1 MAEKEVKIK
10 VTTETDM
17 SQLNELKD
25 TLNDVKAT
33 ASEVG
38 VSISDSMDD
47 ATSSTEETTASAD
60 NLNESLQSVDGEN
73 INEVTANSD
82 ELQGSLDDAGTNAD
96 GLSDSLDNINGD
108 GLGDAS
114 QKAQELGDNLKDSE
128 QSADSLSGV
137 IASVGAGLAL
147 DEMVNTAGRIEDSWN
162 RLELTFGS
170 VTPELKED
178 ISSTA
183 STTGRA
189 GGLIRGYFNDMG
201 IAGVKN
207 TDLLRE
213 SFTALSGRA
222 YQSGKDIGTME
233 SALQRMVLSG
243 NAGNRQLVALGI
255 SLDDLARVM
264 GTTKDQASEMFKN
277 LSQEDRLRVL
287 TQAMGDGAK
296 ANEMYKNSWEGVKEK
311 ASAELAGLM
320 GAIGKPILEMLIP
333 VMQTLSQ
340 VISFITDAFKALPQ
354 PVQSV
359 LGAIGGLALGMV
371 AFVGVLGTVGKVVKG
386 VSDGIK
392 VLRGLSA
399 VKSIVS
405 GLSGAFSALSGA
417 ISFLVANPIV
427 LLIIILAVVVASIIY
442 LYYTN
447 EDFRNSV
454 NGLIDTF
461 KAFGGAIYGDLLG
474 ALQWLQGAWQNTVD
488 FFTNGANSI
497 NDGVMGAFN
506 WLRDGIAGTFTFI
519 YDTIMG
525 TWQGIVDWLTNGANT
540 INDSVTPALQ
550 WLTDGLQWLSDLIT
564 GSVMGAVQWLTDQFQ
579 WLSDI
584 WNQVSNAFMTYAPLI
599 AQILFV
605 MATGGVGAIVLLVMN
620 FMGMPNQIG
629 GALQSV
635 ITRVASFV
643 SNIVSRLGN
652 GARNAVSN
660 FASGI
665 GKLGDSLRKELQG
678 MLNDAS
684 NFIGQIGQIM
694 WNAAVNAWNNFLSG
708 LQRHSPGKM
717 MREFKAEVEGIVK
730 TGEDAEKP
738 LGEAMQSLG
747 QSAVQN
753 FNPVLEYG
761 GFNAPDIDVSANNN
775 RSNIEGLLNQIID
788 ALNNIGTGEGNLT
801 FNLYGDMDKESRMQE
816 FLEYV
821 RKYLEWKN
829 DTAGRTV

>member
-25 TLNDVKAT
+25 TLNEVKET

-47 ATSSTEETTASAD
+47 ATSSTDETTQSAE

-82 ELQGSLDDAGTNAD
+82 ELQGSLDDTSSSAE
-96 GLSDSLDNINGD
+96 GLSDSLANINGD

-114 QKAQELGDNLKDSE
+114 EKAKELGDNLKDSE

-147 DEMVNTAGRIEDSWN
+147 DEMVNTAGRIGDSWN
-162 RLELTFGS
+162 RLELTFGQ
-170 VTPELKED
+170 VTGDLKQD
-178 ISSTA
+178 ISSA
-183 STTGRA
+183 SAETGRA

-201 IAGVKN
+201 VAGVKN
-207 TDLLRE
+207 TDLLRD
-213 SFTALSGRA
+213 SFISLSGRA
-222 YQSGKDIGTME
+222 YQTGNSIETME

-243 NAGNRQLVALGI
+243 NAGKRQLVALGL
-255 SLDDLARVM
+255 STEDLGRVM
-264 GTTKDQASEMFKN
+264 GVTGDEATKMFKN
-277 LSQEDRLRVL
+277 LSQEERLRVL
-287 TQAMGDGAK
+287 TEAMGDGTK

-320 GAIGKPILEMLIP
+320 GAIGTPILQMLIP
-333 VMQTLSQ
+333 VMQTLNKI
-340 VISFITDAFKALPQ
+340 ISGITDAFKALPQ

-371 AFVGVLGTVGKVVKG
+371 AFVGVLGTVGKVIKG

-427 LLIIILAVVVASIIY
+427 LLVIILAVVVASIIY

-447 EDFRNSV
+447 EEFRNSV

-461 KAFGGAIYGDLLG
+461 KAFAGAIYSDVMG
-474 ALQWLQGAWQNTVD
+474 AIEWLQGAWQNTVD
-488 FFTNGANSI
+488 WFTNGANAI

-506 WLRDGIAGTFTFI
+506 WLRDGIVGTFTNI

-525 TWQGIVDWLTNGANT
+525 TWQAIVDWLTNGANT
-540 INDSVTPALQ
+540 INDTVTPAIQ
-550 WLTDGLQWLSDLIT
+550 WLTEGFQWLSDLIT
-564 GSVMGAVQWLTDQFQ
+564 GTVSGAIQWLTDQFQ

-584 WNQVSNAFMTYAPLI
+584 WNQVSNAFTTYAPLI
-599 AQILFV
+599 AQVLFV
-605 MATGGVGAIVLLVMN
+605 MATGGVGAIVLLVAN

-643 SNIVSRLGN
+643 SSIVSRLGN
-652 GARNAVSN
+652 GARQAVSN

-665 GKLGDSLRKELQG
+665 SNLGQALRDELQG
-678 MLNDAS
+678 MLNDAA
-684 NFIGQIGQIM
+684 NFVGQIGQIM

-708 LQRHSPGKM
+708 LDRHSPGKM
-717 MREFKAEVEGIVK
+717 MREFKAEIGGILQ

-738 LGEAMQSLG
+738 LGESMMRLG
-747 QSAVQN
+747 QNATRS
-753 FNPVLEYG
+753 FNTA
-761 GFNAPDIDVSANNN
+761 FNNEFTTPNIDVSANNN
-775 RSNIEGLLNQIID
+775 QSNIEGLLNRIIE
-788 ALNNIGTGEGNLT
+788 ALNNIGTGEGDIT